1 MKKFM
6 DWLANS
12 FAPAA
17 NKLFSKPWIS
27 GISSAMQK
35 ILPFILTGSVIFF
48 YNVFKGYLDFLPDLG
63 PISTYSF
70 FLIGMITAF
79 MMGYQLMEKKDL
91 PHYSVNVGIV
101 SVCLMFMFCT
111 AAAPEGTNLMDRLG
125 PSSILTGMVSGNV
138 VAIVFN
144 LYAKL
149 HVLENNVTL
158 PDFVSEW
165 INTVIPIIATLGLGM
180 ILTVVLQID
189 VYQAL
194 EDFFLPLQAFGQT
207 LPGLILL
214 VFVPAFFYTMGI
226 STWLFSAVQTPI
238 FMAGINANIAAVA
251 AGGAAT
257 NIVTNET
264 VYTLALI
271 MMGGTGATLMLNFF
285 MLFSKSKKLK
295 IMGRICIGPSLFNIN
310 EPLVF
315 GAPIV
320 FNPLLMLPM
329 WINSITGP
337 IVIWFAMSSGLLNI
351 PDQLMQIAQV
361 PAPINSVLVTNG
373 DLRAII
379 WYVVL
384 CVIYGLTWYPFYKVY
399 EKQCIAAE
407 TAEAV
412 TEKANM

>member
-1 MKKFM
+1 MKGFM

-35 ILPFILTGSVIFF
+35 ILPYILTGSVIFF
-48 YNVFKGYLDFLPDLG
+48 YNVFRGYIDFLPDLG
-63 PISTYSF
+63 PIASYTF

-79 MMGYQLMEKKDL
+79 MMGYQLMEKLKL
-91 PHYSVNVGIV
+91 KHYAVTSGII
-101 SVCLMFMFCT
+101 SICLMFMFCVQ
-111 AAAPEGTNLMDRLG
+111 AAPEGTELMSRLG
-125 PSSILTGMVSGNV
+125 PDSILVGMISGNI
-138 VAIVFN
+138 ASLVFF

-149 HVLENNVTL
+149 HVLEDNVSL

-165 INTVIPIIATLGLGM
+165 INNVLPIIGTLLIGM
-180 ILTVVLQID
+180 ILTVIMKVD
-189 VYQAL
+189 VYAVIG
-194 EDFFLPLQAFGQT
+194 DFFMPLQVFGQS
-207 LPGLILL
+207 LPGLIILVLL
-214 VFVPAFFYTMGI
+214 PAFFYTMGI

-238 FMAGINANIAAVA
+238 FMAGIQANIDAVA
-251 AGGAAT
+251 RGLPAE

-271 MMGGTGATLMLNFF
+271 MMGGTGATLLLNVF
-285 MLFSKSKKLK
+285 MAFSKSKKLK
-295 IMGRICIGPSLFNIN
+295 TMGRICIGPSLFNIN

-320 FNPLLMLPM
+320 FNPILMLPM
-329 WINSITGP
+329 WINSIVGP

-351 PDQLMQIAQV
+351 PDQLMQVAQI
-361 PAPINSVLVTNG
+361 PAPINSVIVTNG
-373 DLRAII
+373 DMRAVL

-384 CVIYGLTWYPFYKVY
+384 FIIYGAIWYPFFKVY
-399 EKQCIAAE
+399 EKQCLQEEQAA
-407 TAEAV
+407 
-412 TEKANM
+412 ANTQ